1 MYNRSLLNGPKDDDE
16 EDDREIEWYE
26 DPSDPLSFPVGNDD
40 E

>member
-1 MYNRSLLNGPKDDDE
+1 MYTRSRLIGPRDDE